1 MDELRIKKLLIEDK
15 AEEALKV
22 INEELN
28 RKFDFQNQNDFEIY
42 NKLVSYRITANTFLG
57 TYDDVVNSVTRKEK
71 YPNEVTID
79 FDGELAVKLV
89 DKNIF
94 LIKADVIINSF
105 HETKYFN
112 YNPRSLSE
120 GFIEKL
126 GNDFIDKQINKQKPN
141 EGLERNYHY
150 ILEHTQL
157 NSPISLHLPVIKN
170 EYNSI
175 DLKKLEETLFLAL
188 EYCQKNNFNKIA
200 IGALGFESMNALKD
214 FHEIVESI
222 ISGIKLF
229 ILKKKSSYQP
239 VIIFSFV
246 QYDTFRK
253 FEKVLSESTIRG
265 RLIKQIN
272 EEQDR
277 IITEIENKFPTK
289 NPDFSK
295 LLIQMGN
302 YVNEKIPVLM
312 MGESGVGKTYLTE
325 EIFYNL
331 RTKAQSTDKNL
342 KGSFVDVNCGV
353 ISPERQYQE
362 IFGWVKGAFT
372 GSINDGMSVFEKAG
386 NGLVFL
392 DEIHHLPI
400 DVQAAL
406 LKFLDKGTY
415 IKLGSKDELKSN
427 ARLVFGTNQNLE
439 ELVTKGRMLPDF
451 YERIGNT
458 KKFVIPP
465 LRERK
470 EDIRIFV
477 NNKLK
482 SFYKDHKIEF
492 TVKEDAYKQLEK
504 YNWPGNYRQIQF
516 YLETLFLD
524 KKHKGEYLIADKD
537 ILEYPPRETTLELKS
552 EYDLESI
559 LLKEL
564 SEWDHIK
571 NGKFVDNYLLPIT
584 AKLYLTDLSGK
595 FRKSDSNSILGI
607 DGQRK
612 DSALDRFFKV
622 YKKINNIE

>member
-28 RKFDFQNQNDFEIY
+28 RKFDFQNQNDFEVY

-57 TYDDVVNSVTRKEK
+57 THDDVVNSVTRKEK

-94 LIKADVIINSF
+94 LIKADVIINSL

-126 GNDFIDKQINKQKPN
+126 GNDFINKQINKQKPN

-175 DLKKLEETLFLAL
+175 DLKKLEETLFLAF

-200 IGALGFESMNALKD
+200 IGALGFESMNVLKD

-331 RTKAQSTDKNL
+331 RTKTQSTDKNL

-524 KKHKGEYLIADKD
+524 KKHKGEYLIAEKD

-552 EYDLESI
+552 EYDLETI